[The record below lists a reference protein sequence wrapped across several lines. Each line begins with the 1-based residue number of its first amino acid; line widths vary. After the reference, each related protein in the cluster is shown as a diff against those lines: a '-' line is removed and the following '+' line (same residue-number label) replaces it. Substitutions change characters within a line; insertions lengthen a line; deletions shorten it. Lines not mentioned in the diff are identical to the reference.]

1 MDALYPCLLALF
13 LAHELD
19 AVACREWRL
28 LYVLRGMPEA
38 KARAWFI
45 ALHIPLVAAL
55 TWSSASAHPA
65 AEAVRLGLAL
75 FAIVHA
81 ALHYRLRRAPAYE
94 FHSPLSIGL
103 IAGAAIV
110 GAVYAALVLEAGRGT
125 AARVP
130 QGACTG
136 SRTRAVTPSII
147 DGSASHAE
155 RRLTCPDMTNPVSH
169 FEIPVTDLDRAV
181 RFYEVV
187 LGTTLEKRT
196 IDGYDMAFF
205 PRADGR
211 PGASGALATG
221 DVYVP
226 TKSGAIVYFDVPDID
241 AALDRARQLGSHV
254 LYGKKDI
261 GEAGYVAEVEDSEG
275 NRLALSQ
282 PPHETP

>member
-1 MDALYPCLLALF
+1 MDALYHCLLALL

-28 LYVLRGMPEA
+28 LYLFRAMPEA
-38 KARAWFI
+38 KARPWFI
-45 ALHIPLVAAL
+45 ALHVPLVAAL
-55 TWSSASAHPA
+55 TWSAASTHPG
-65 AEAVRLGLAL
+65 AEAMRLGLAL

-94 FHSPLSIGL
+94 FQAPLSVGL
-103 IAGAAIV
+103 IAGAAIA
-110 GAVYAALVLEAGRGT
+110 GAAYSALVLDAWR
-125 AARVP
+125 
-130 QGACTG
+130 
-136 SRTRAVTPSII
+136 RTPA
-147 DGSASHAE
+147 DGYLASP
-155 RRLTCPDMTNPVSH
+155 TMTNPVYH

-181 RFYEVV
+181 RFYEFV
-187 LGTTLEKRT
+187 LGTTLEKRR

-211 PGASGALATG
+211 PGASGALAKG

-226 TKSGAIVYFDVPDID
+226 STSGAIVYFDVPDID
-241 AALDRARQLGSHV
+241 AALSRARQLGSHV

-261 GEAGYVAEVEDSEG
+261 GEAGFVAEIADSEG

-282 PPHETP
+282 PPG